1 MNEVESPILLSPAQ
15 FIERFPAFT
24 MHGIRH
30 VIFHARDN
38 GLAES
43 GALLKCGRKLLIRPD
58 RFLGWL
64 DARNHIALED
74 GR

>member
-1 MNEVESPILLSPAQ
+1 MNEVEFPTLLSPAQ
-15 FIERFPAFT
+15 LTERMPVFT
-24 MHGIRH
+24 LAGLRH

-58 RFLGWL
+58 RFLAWL